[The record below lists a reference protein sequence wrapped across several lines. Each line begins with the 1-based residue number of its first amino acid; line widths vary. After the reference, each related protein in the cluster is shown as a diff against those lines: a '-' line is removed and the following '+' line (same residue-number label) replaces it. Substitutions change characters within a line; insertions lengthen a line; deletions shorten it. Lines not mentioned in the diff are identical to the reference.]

1 MTTQLSRSLS
11 IREGRLF
18 IDDRDVADLAEE
30 FGTPLFIVS
39 EQHLV
44 ANLHEYQEAFS
55 GHWPEGPV
63 RIMAAI
69 KANPNTAIR
78 RVLTRE
84 GAGCDTFGMGELE
97 LALRGGVDP
106 RDLAVNG
113 SIKSRELIGRAIE
126 VGCHVVLD
134 SPIELEYCQEE
145 AERQGK
151 VVPVLLRVKPLLED
165 LDLPSDFFPDRTI
178 RDMTQTV
185 KYGIPT
191 SEMLPMV
198 PRALKLRNVDLVGVH
213 SHAGRHSKRLEFWDK
228 MVAAQ
233 VRMIDLIR
241 EAAGGDWTPQI
252 VSFGGGMAAVEDR
265 ESRVAV
271 TEYES
276 PSIEDYAE
284 VITDAFRREMT
295 ARNFDLNGMLIEVEP
310 GRGLHNETG
319 IHVAKVHV
327 VKHETENINRVW
339 LETDTSEVFLSIGGL
354 NVTPPFDY
362 LFANK
367 ADAPLIS
374 VADIVGITC
383 NYECLVEQA
392 SVPEIESGDILT
404 FLNTGSYIEPYTSN
418 FNALPRPG
426 MVLVNGDSA
435 AWVKR
440 PETQDEVFARDMI
453 PDHLVSI
460 GVDT

>member
-1 MTTQLSRSLS
+1 MITQLSESLS
-11 IREGRLF
+11 IRDGRLF
-18 IDDRDVADLAEE
+18 MEERDVAELAEE
-30 FGTPLFIVS
+30 FGTPLFLIS

-44 ANLHEYQEAFS
+44 SNFRTYQDAFAA
-55 GHWPEGPV
+55 HWPEGPV

-78 RVLTRE
+78 RILTRE

-113 SIKSRELIGRAIE
+113 SIKSREVIRRAVE
-126 VGCHVVLD
+126 VGCHVILD
-134 SPIELEYCQEE
+134 SPIELEYCQQE
-145 AERQGK
+145 AEAQGK
-151 VVPVLLRVKPLLED
+151 VVPVLLRVKPWLGE
-165 LDLPSDFFPDRTI
+165 LDLPSDFFPNRTI

-198 PRALKLRNVDLVGVH
+198 PRAMELPNVELVGVH
-213 SHAGRHSKRLEFWDK
+213 SHAGRHSTKLEFWDT
-228 MVAAQ
+228 MVTAQ
-233 VRMIDLIR
+233 VRVIERIR
-241 EAAGGDWTPQI
+241 EAAGDDWRPEI
-252 VSFGGGMAAVEDR
+252 VSFGGGMAAILDR

-271 TEYES
+271 TDYES
-276 PSIEDYAE
+276 PSIDDYAR
-284 VITDAFRREMT
+284 VITEAFRREMT
-295 ARNFDLNGMLIEVEP
+295 ARDFDLKGMLIEVEP

-327 VKHETENINRVW
+327 VKHETENIDRYW

-354 NVTPPFDY
+354 NITPPFDY

-367 ADAPLIS
+367 ADAPS
-374 VADIVGITC
+374 TAVADIAVITC

-392 SVPEIESGDILT
+392 PVPDIEPGDILT
-404 FLNTGSYIEPYTSN
+404 FLNTGSYIEPYTCN

-426 MVLVNGDSA
+426 MVLVSGDSA

-440 PETQDEVFARDMI
+440 PETQDEVFARDVV
-453 PDHLVSI
+453 PEHLASI
-460 GVDT
+460 GVAT

>member
-1 MTTQLSRSLS
+1 MMTQLSESLS

-18 IDDRDVADLAEE
+18 IEDCDVTELAEE

-44 ANLHEYQEAFS
+44 SNLHEYQRAFARR
-55 GHWPEGPV
+55 WPEGPV

-78 RVLTRE
+78 RILTRE

-106 RDLAVNG
+106 NDLAVNG

-126 VGCHVVLD
+126 VGCHVILD

-151 VVPVLLRVKPLLED
+151 VVPVLLRVKPWLED

-178 RDMTQTV
+178 REMTQTV

-198 PRALKLRNVDLVGVH
+198 SRALDLPNVDLVGVH
-213 SHAGRHSKRLEFWDK
+213 SHAGRHSKRFEFWDK
-228 MVAAQ
+228 MVTAQ
-233 VRMIDLIR
+233 VAMIDLIR

-265 ESRVAV
+265 ESRVPV
-271 TEYES
+271 TDYES
-276 PSIEDYAE
+276 PSIGDYAE

-295 ARNFDLNGMLIEVEP
+295 SRNFDLEGMMIEVEP

-327 VKHETENINRVW
+327 VKHETENIDRVW

-367 ADAPLIS
+367 ADAAPSS

-392 SVPEIESGDILT
+392 PVPVIESGDILT
-404 FLNTGSYIEPYTSN
+404 VLNTGSYIEPYTAN

-426 MVLVNGDSA
+426 MVLVNGDTA
-435 AWVKR
+435 AWIKR
-440 PETQDEVFARDMI
+440 PETQDEVFARDVI
-453 PDHLVSI
+453 PDHLASI

>member
-1 MTTQLSRSLS
+1 MTTQLSESLS

-18 IDDRDVADLAEE
+18 IEECDVADIAEE

-44 ANLHEYQEAFS
+44 SNLHEYQEVFS
-55 GHWPEGPV
+55 RHWPEGPV

-69 KANPNTAIR
+69 KANPNTAVR
-78 RVLTRE
+78 RILTRE

-106 RDLAVNG
+106 NDLAVNG
-113 SIKSRELIGRAIE
+113 SIKSRELIARAIE

-151 VVPVLLRVKPLLED
+151 VVPVLLRVKPWLED
-165 LDLPSDFFPDRTI
+165 LDLPSDFFPNRTI

-198 PRALKLRNVDLVGVH
+198 PRALELPNVDLVGVH
-213 SHAGRHSKRLEFWDK
+213 SHAGRHSKRFEFWDK

-233 VRMIDLIR
+233 VRMIELIR
-241 EAAGGDWTPQI
+241 DAAGGDWTPQI

-271 TEYES
+271 TDYES

-295 ARNFDLNGMLIEVEP
+295 ARNFDLDGMMIEVEP

-319 IHVAKVHV
+319 IHVATVHV
-327 VKHETENINRVW
+327 VKHETENIDRVW

-367 ADAPLIS
+367 ADAPLTS
-374 VADIVGITC
+374 VGDIVGITC

-392 SVPEIESGDILT
+392 PVPDIEPGDILT
-404 FLNTGSYIEPYTSN
+404 FLNTGSYIEPYTAN

-426 MVLVNGDSA
+426 MVLVSGDSA
-435 AWVKR
+435 EWIKR
-440 PETQDEVFARDMI
+440 PETQDEVFARDVI
-453 PDHLVSI
+453 PDHLLSI
-460 GVDT
+460 GATT